1 MRKIILMGAIGCGK
15 TTLCQALNG
24 DNLSYNKTQAVS
36 YYTDIIDTPGEFV
49 LHRQYYSALSVSAAD
64 AQVIGLVQS
73 VTELE
78 QVFSPGFASMFPK
91 QVVGIVSKT
100 DLAKDAKQMSYI
112 SEVPVS
118 NAKKNHSTIK
128 ADNIPIA
135 KKQKKTTKNKKDW
148 DFAGDSYT
156 PNDDSSKAG
165 GHSSNADKGHG
176 HTNVAIISEIVASI
190 LVIAGGIFW
199 YVKKFHVGGQSK

>member
-100 DLAKDAKQMSYI
+100 DLAKDAKQIDLIRQQLQSAGAEKIFYASSI
-112 SEVPVS
+112 
-118 NAKKNHSTIK
+118 NHSGLEELEGFL
-128 ADNIPIA
+128 
-135 KKQKKTTKNKKDW
+135 KNEQLE
-148 DFAGDSYT
+148 F
-156 PNDDSSKAG
+156 
-165 GHSSNADKGHG
+165 
-176 HTNVAIISEIVASI
+176 
-190 LVIAGGIFW
+190 
-199 YVKKFHVGGQSK
+199 